1 MSTPEEKKDASKLR
15 GDAPAFSFGAP
26 PPAAAAPTTL
36 SFDAPKEPTRT
47 STDSPDK
54 PAEDEVGILFQVADQ
69 EGVAQHAFRVNILR
83 EEAQS
88 KPVLKL
94 VQEVLINRNRQQT
107 QVDECLPEILKGLR
121 LPDAQF
127 HRPDVG
133 KRLAA
138 GDTLLEPGETPDAT
152 VMLIAMCGGGARAD
166 MVLVVGD
173 ARGYVGSRALN
184 IHRLGD
190 RSLGDAA
197 AAACELPRDEWA
209 RGVSASLALVND
221 DVAITEVSHQLVEA
235 KAPWCGISI
244 ELDPTVPAAEALQD
258 APRPPLVLVRRADDH
273 FARHGLKTT
282 SVDIAWAGGRIE
294 AIAVREWPVPRTPR
308 MWAEWA
314 LRTVSAPLVLHGMM
328 SPQLRDA
335 VVQQA
340 IESMDMDDVA
350 VAVDG
355 APAAQMV
362 PGDELEVAHP
372 ERLVIQTS
380 GNLFQD
386 QPENGSYLAVSAMT
400 AACMRRLE
408 AGEELYAPKSTWRAL
423 EVRSRLYKAR
433 KDDINAGNTLAT
445 AHTCL
450 EFLHAL
456 GLFEAAGRLDRA
468 DAARA
473 IDCVMEIESYFRAA
487 NAPIF
492 TCVLG
497 VDGAAREQAEIF
509 ASRLGVASFLTLRR
523 VPELQKLQASIHGDY
538 DETTVACRALEAV
551 ENVRRQLAM
560 PNRES
565 RTRGQPHVA
574 AFCLSVLCQA
584 AATRDRRAFVLGE
597 SRDTRVSLNLL
608 LALPIDLL
616 EAPLDESYLNPEQ
629 QSRLRET
636 ISDLLLLWD
645 LVRPAGVSKD
655 FRQHCEALADRAES
669 KGESDAYVSGQML
682 RDLMEKLRGD
692 RASKRAGVQRKL
704 LLRKLEPDKVYSN
717 LIVRDPPAGL
727 RALLARFRVAP
738 RLRDARP
745 SPPNAPK
752 PAAPAAPPTSW
763 SDDEATTLPQHGSE
777 AKKKKKLGAKA
788 AKKKRQKERKK
799 AAALRAAAARAEAPA
814 VAQPEAREAA
824 QPEAERAPSPD
835 VDEAETASEA
845 SADDVRATRRDAAEK
860 LKVVGFD
867 GMSDDELRQACRYHG
882 LGVWRRPDRKK
893 CEEALTE
900 YLEWESRYNRRQTRM
915 RANVRAIVSARE
927 SVYVSQLPE
936 LYRRKY
942 GRKLETYEKLTEFLA
957 ETPGLEMVD
966 GIAGGSVRL
975 APVPAPLMSDDVA
988 SGTSLD
994 AATAE
999 APPDDGAAEAEAR
1012 ARDDEAASLALAR
1025 RLAAED
1031 PVAPMPPAATSE
1043 QEDDFRLF
1051 LSSLGLGHHAD
1062 RLIAES
1068 VESIEDLML
1077 LTRADIMAC
1086 GVPAADATRL
1096 EAALAAARGPTAA
1109 EESKSA
1115 PPPPPPGKVLVDE
1128 ILDDAAARAAALET
1142 SLTAHQEELRRL
1154 KGLLTERGVPDG
1166 LVCPLSLEIYEDP
1179 VVAADGF
1186 SYERREIEAWL
1197 GRGNRTSPKTNEEL
1211 PHTFLTPNR
1220 DLKSTCQ
1227 DFLDDVRKFE
1237 AR

>member
-1 MSTPEEKKDASKLR
+1 M
-15 GDAPAFSFGAP
+15 P
-26 PPAAAAPTTL
+26 PPDKP
-36 SFDAPKEPTRT
+36 
-47 STDSPDK
+47 DSPGK
-54 PAEDEVGILFQVADQ
+54 PAEDEVGVLFQVADH

-83 EEAQS
+83 EELES

-94 VQEVLINRNRQQT
+94 VQEVLITRNRQQT
-107 QVDECLPEILKGLR
+107 QTDLGLPELLQGLR

-133 KRLAA
+133 KRLTA
-138 GDTLLEPGETPDAT
+138 GDTLLTPGETPDAT
-152 VMLIAMCGGGARAD
+152 VMLIAMAGGGARAD

-197 AAACELPRDEWA
+197 AAVCECPREEWA

-244 ELDPTVPAAEALQD
+244 ELDPTVPAAEALQG
-258 APRPPLVLVRRADDH
+258 AQIPPLVLVRRADDQL
-273 FARHGLKTT
+273 ARRGLKTT
-282 SVDIAWAGGRIE
+282 IVDIAWQGGRIE

-340 IESMDMDDVA
+340 IDSIDMDAVA

-362 PGDELEVAHP
+362 SGDELEVAHP
-372 ERLVIQTS
+372 ERLVVETS

-386 QPENGSYLAVSAMT
+386 HPENGSYLAVAAMA

-433 KDDINAGNTLAT
+433 KDDINAGQTLAT

-497 VDGAAREQAEIF
+497 VDGAARKQAEVF

-523 VPELQKLQASIHGDY
+523 VPELQKLQASIQGDD
-538 DETTVACRALEAV
+538 DETTVARKALEVV

-584 AATRDRRAFVLGE
+584 AATRGRQAVLLGE
-597 SRDTRVSLNLL
+597 RTERRVSLNLL
-608 LALPIDLL
+608 LALPFDLL
-616 EAPLDESYLNPEQ
+616 EAPLDESYLDLEQ
-629 QSRLRET
+629 RSRLRET

-645 LVRPAGVSKD
+645 LVRPDEAKD
-655 FRQHCEALADRAES
+655 FRRHCEALADRAES
-669 KGESDAYVSGQML
+669 KGESDGYVSGQML
-682 RDLMEKLRGD
+682 RDLAAKLRGD
-692 RASKRAGVQRKL
+692 RASKRAGAQRKL
-704 LLRKLEPDKVYSN
+704 LLRKYEPGAVYST

-745 SPPNAPK
+745 TPPKAPK
-752 PAAPAAPPTSW
+752 PAAPSTSW
-763 SDDEATTLPQHGSE
+763 SDDEATPTT
-777 AKKKKKLGAKA
+777 
-788 AKKKRQKERKK
+788 
-799 AAALRAAAARAEAPA
+799 PA
-814 VAQPEAREAA
+814 
-824 QPEAERAPSPD
+824 
-835 VDEAETASEA
+835 T
-845 SADDVRATRRDAAEK
+845 
-860 LKVVGFD
+860 
-867 GMSDDELRQACRYHG
+867 
-882 LGVWRRPDRKK
+882 
-893 CEEALTE
+893 
-900 YLEWESRYNRRQTRM
+900 
-915 RANVRAIVSARE
+915 
-927 SVYVSQLPE
+927 VY
-936 LYRRKY
+936 
-942 GRKLETYEKLTEFLA
+942 
-957 ETPGLEMVD
+957 
-966 GIAGGSVRL
+966 
-975 APVPAPLMSDDVA
+975 
-988 SGTSLD
+988 GT
-994 AATAE
+994 
-999 APPDDGAAEAEAR
+999 
-1012 ARDDEAASLALAR
+1012 
-1025 RLAAED
+1025 
-1031 PVAPMPPAATSE
+1031 
-1043 QEDDFRLF
+1043 
-1051 LSSLGLGHHAD
+1051 
-1062 RLIAES
+1062 
-1068 VESIEDLML
+1068 
-1077 LTRADIMAC
+1077 
-1086 GVPAADATRL
+1086 
-1096 EAALAAARGPTAA
+1096 
-1109 EESKSA
+1109 
-1115 PPPPPPGKVLVDE
+1115 PPGPG
-1128 ILDDAAARAAALET
+1128 T
-1142 SLTAHQEELRRL
+1142 
-1154 KGLLTERGVPDG
+1154 
-1166 LVCPLSLEIYEDP
+1166 
-1179 VVAADGF
+1179 
-1186 SYERREIEAWL
+1186 
-1197 GRGNRTSPKTNEEL
+1197 
-1211 PHTFLTPNR
+1211 
-1220 DLKSTCQ
+1220 
-1227 DFLDDVRKFE
+1227 
-1237 AR
+1237 